1 VTLKSLVTGVA
12 AAAVMGGAA
21 VGVTSIASPAIAG
34 ADDCVDAG
42 TLQGVLDTLV
52 APGVQFNSPA
62 KASLVQGGVGIVKG
76 RLADGALKNAYAD
89 GTLPTTITVAPPTC
103 VDPATAQSTVSAAG
117 KSMPI
122 TFVNEAGTW
131 KVSASSAST
140 VLAAF
145 A

>member
-1 VTLKSLVTGVA
+1 MTLKTLVTGVA
-12 AAAVMGGAA
+12 AAAVVGGAA
-21 VGVTSIASPAIAG
+21 MGVTSIASPAIAS
-34 ADDCVDAG
+34 ADDCASPEA
-42 TLQGVLDTLV
+42 LEGVLDTLV
-52 APGVQFNSPA
+52 APGVQFNSPG
-62 KASLVQGGVGIVKG
+62 KASLVEGGVGIVKG

-103 VDPATAQSTVSAAG
+103 NGNIATSTVSAAG

-122 TFVNEAGTW
+122 TFVNEAVTG
-131 KVSASSAST
+131 KVSAASAST

>member
-1 VTLKSLVTGVA
+1 MTLKSLVTGVA
-12 AAAVMGGAA
+12 AAAVLGGAA
-21 VGVTSIASPAIAG
+21 VGVTSIASPAIAS

-52 APGVQFNSPA
+52 APGVPFSSA
-62 KASLVQGGVGIVKG
+62 GKSGLVEGGVGIVKG
-76 RLADGALKNAYAD
+76 RLADGVLKNAYAD

-103 VDPATAQSTVSAAG
+103 TAPGLASTTVSAAG

-122 TFVNEAGTW
+122 TFVNQGNW
-131 KVSASSAST
+131 KVSSGSAST

-145 A
+145 S

>member
-21 VGVTSIASPAIAG
+21 MGVTSIASPAIAS
-34 ADDCVDAG
+34 ADCVDAG

-52 APGVQFNSPA
+52 APGVPFSSPG
-62 KASLVQGGVGIVKG
+62 KSGLVQGGVGIVKG

-89 GTLPTTITVAPPTC
+89 GTLPTAITAGAPTC
-103 VDPATAQSTVSAAG
+103 SGNTATSVVSAAG

-122 TFVNEAGTW
+122 TFVNEGAW
-131 KVSASSAST
+131 KVSSSSAAT

-145 A
+145 S